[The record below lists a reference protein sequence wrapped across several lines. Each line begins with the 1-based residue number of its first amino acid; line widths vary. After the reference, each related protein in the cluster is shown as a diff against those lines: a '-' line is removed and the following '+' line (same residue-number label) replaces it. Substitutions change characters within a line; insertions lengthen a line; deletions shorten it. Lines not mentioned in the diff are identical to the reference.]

1 MTSESLVGVEVE
13 FVSHC
18 LSYVEAP
25 LEYCQLKIFG
35 FGELL
40 GLHQLPL
47 EQCWRFGI
55 VFHGWLD
62 HHTLKVLGELGEIA
76 S

>member
-1 MTSESLVGVEVE
+1 MAEVE
-13 FVSHC
+13 SVPYC
-18 LSYVEAP
+18 LLYVET
-25 LEYCQLKIFG
+25 LLDYCQLKFLG

-40 GLHQLPL
+40 ELHRLPL